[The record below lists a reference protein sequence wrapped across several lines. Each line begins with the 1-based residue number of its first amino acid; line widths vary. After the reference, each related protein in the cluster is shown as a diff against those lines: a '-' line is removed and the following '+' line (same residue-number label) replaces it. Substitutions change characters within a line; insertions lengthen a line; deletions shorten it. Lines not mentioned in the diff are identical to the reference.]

1 MNYSALLSAVIYCI
15 DASTPYGVTVVLR
28 NHKQYGMI
36 EAEQGKRATQTMIQS
51 AIHRLLLRR
60 HFWRHAT
67 FSEVAELY
75 AARLLR
81 MTANSLVSVFVAV
94 FLYKSGY
101 SLAYIAA
108 FYTLYFTFKG
118 VVSLPAALLTA
129 RIGPKHGMLVANLL
143 AIPSLI
149 ALPLLPQIGEWAL
162 VIFTACQGTSMALY
176 GICHLVDFSKVKH
189 ADHAGKEISFMN
201 IMDKIATGISPL
213 VGGLIAW
220 LASPEV
226 TMWLA
231 AGLFMVAALPLLRTA
246 EPVRVGQRLTFK
258 GYPWRETW
266 RSLVAN
272 VGIGFDNT
280 ATIVHWP
287 LFLTIVVFASS
298 GSSVYAQ
305 IGGLA
310 TVTLF
315 VGFIASQMYGV
326 LIDRRRGGE
335 LLRYATIANSITHAI
350 RPLVATPLSAALAN
364 VINETA
370 TTGYYMAFM
379 RGMFELADRSGHR
392 IAYLLLIEITLNIGA
407 LIGSLTVL
415 ILVLLLPAQA
425 ALTVAFFLAA
435 IFTLLIAT
443 ANFPLY
449 RRSA

>member
-1 MNYSALLSAVIYCI
+1 
-15 DASTPYGVTVVLR
+15 
-28 NHKQYGMI
+28 
-36 EAEQGKRATQTMIQS
+36 MIQ
-51 AIHRLLLRR
+51 ATIHRLLLRR
-60 HFWRHAT
+60 HFWRYAT

-101 SLAYIAA
+101 SLTYIAT
-108 FYTLYFTFKG
+108 FYSLYFVFKLFI
-118 VVSLPAALLTA
+118 STPAALLTA

-143 AIPSLI
+143 AIPSLV
-149 ALPLLPQIGEWAL
+149 ALPLLPHIGEWAL
-162 VIFTACQGTSMALY
+162 VIFTICQGASITLY

-201 IMDKIATGISPL
+201 IMDKIAAGVSPL
-213 VGGLIAW
+213 VGGVIAW

-231 AGLFMVAALPLLRTA
+231 AGLFLVAALPLLRTA
-246 EPVRVGQRLTFK
+246 EPVRVGQKLSFH
-258 GYPWRETW
+258 GFPWRETW

-272 VGIGFDNT
+272 VGVGLDNT
-280 ATIVHWP
+280 TTIVLWP
-287 LFLTIVVFASS
+287 LFLTVVVFASS

-310 TVTLF
+310 TITLF
-315 VGFIASQMYGV
+315 VGFIASQMYGI

-335 LLRYATIANSITHAI
+335 LLRYATIANSFTHAI
-350 RPLVATPLSAALAN
+350 RPFIYTPIAAGLAN

-370 TTGYYMAFM
+370 TTGYSMAFI
-379 RGMFELADRSGHR
+379 RGMFDLADRSGHR
-392 IAYLLLIEITLNIGA
+392 IAYLLLIEVTLNIGSL
-407 LIGSLTVL
+407 LISL
-415 ILVLLLPAQA
+415 ILLGFVMIFDSQQMALSVSFVVAAVL
-425 ALTVAFFLAA
+425 
-435 IFTLLIAT
+435 TLLIAF

-449 RRSA
+449 RQRG